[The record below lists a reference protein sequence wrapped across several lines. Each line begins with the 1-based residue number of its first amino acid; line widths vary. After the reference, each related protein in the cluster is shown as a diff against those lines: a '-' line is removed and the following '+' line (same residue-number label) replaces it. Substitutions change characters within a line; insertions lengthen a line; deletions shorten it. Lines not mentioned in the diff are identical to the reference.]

1 MPPDK
6 LITARSQLQ
15 EMSKVAE
22 NHNEDLTVIRRG
34 QESMNNLLG
43 EIEQFMTAVKGR
55 NNDVKEQMEE
65 LKHNQQLLN

>member
-1 MPPDK
+1 M
-6 LITARSQLQ
+6 AR
-15 EMSKVAE
+15 VTN

-55 NNDVKEQMEE
+55 NNDVKEQLDE
-65 LKHNQQLLN
+65 LKHNQQMLN